1 MRLLPPRR
9 ARARKIAAAFVLSG
23 LIWLLY
29 TAVRSSVLLRN
40 GRAIEAQS
48 ASFARDIYL
57 GAPDAPALTYLAM
70 GDSTGAG
77 WGAARVQATYPY
89 LLARSIARRGFRVH
103 LVNVAKGG
111 ATARDVRDNQLAALK
126 RISPDVITLS
136 VGANDATHS
145 TDADSYRRDMRAIV
159 SALEASGARQI
170 LVADTPDMWLAPALP
185 MPIAWAAARRARA
198 QNAILAELV
207 RDSRVQVVPLYAR
220 GKLDA
225 RVDPQLYASDRFHPS
240 AQGYARWAELFVET
254 WSRS

>member
-1 MRLLPPRR
+1 MRLLPSRR
-9 ARARKIAAAFVLSG
+9 ARARKVAAALVIGG
-23 LIWLLY
+23 LIWLFY
-29 TAVRSSVLLRN
+29 TAARSSVLLRQ
-40 GRAIEAQS
+40 GRAIEARS

-77 WGAARVQATYPY
+77 WGAAKVEATYPY
-89 LLARSIARRGFRVH
+89 LLARSIARRGFRVR
-103 LVNVAKGG
+103 LVNLARGG

-126 RISPDVITLS
+126 QFAPDVVTLS

-159 SALEASGARQI
+159 SALNSSSAHQI

-198 QNAILAELV
+198 QNAILARLV

-225 RVDPQLYASDRFHPS
+225 RVDPKLYASDWFHPS
-240 AQGYARWAELFVET
+240 SRGYARWAKLFVES
-254 WSRS
+254 WPRS